1 MKNYKASFFDKEFFV
16 RKTGEK
22 GAQRDGDSPHY
33 YSTAVFLFKIFGG
46 KKYTWLDVG
55 CGMGWKVRHLKNL
68 GEDARG
74 FDISKYAVENK
85 ITENVEQGDSRTYNK
100 PADIV
105 IAERTLEYLHPDDV
119 LGALKNLWALTGK
132 YMIVM
137 PVCLDA
143 ESFMMPYLGA
153 PGRLT
158 LEAKS
163 WWTKKF
169 IEAGMTPDTDK
180 TAILRQPA
188 GWDCL
193 WVFYKGNK

>member
-1 MKNYKASFFDKEFFV
+1 MKDYKASFFDKEFFV

-74 FDISKYAVENK
+74 FDKSKYAVENK